1 MFRSIQRVSTLS
13 LSLSK
18 VGSARSIV
26 HGSQKAP
33 AELHAKW
40 TELELEHPLKVEPE
54 SIKFVFK
61 NMWTEPPAQDAEP
74 LTLPFAVD
82 RTDIGRALPVYTDYK
97 GGGTK
102 VVTMIRKIRGDV
114 HSLKADMEKVCDNRE
129 VIIRPGKLVVVG
141 NYHARLKLWLTALGF

>member
-1 MFRSIQRVSTLS
+1 V
-13 LSLSK
+13 
-18 VGSARSIV
+18 RSIV

-40 TELELEHPLKVEPE
+40 SELELEHPLKVEPE

-61 NMWTEPPAQDAEP
+61 NMWTEPPAADTEP

-129 VIIRPGKLVVVG
+129 VIIRPGKLVVEG
-141 NYHARLKLWLTALGF
+141 NYHARLKLWLSALGF